1 MCVHTYLKDHRLL
14 VPGEVNIVGLSIGH
28 VPVLYINIIG
38 LPGAAQVVPNL

>member
-1 MCVHTYLKDHRLL
+1 MRAHTYLKDHRLL

-38 LPGAAQVVPNL
+38 LPGAAQVVLNL